1 MSSVAYYPASQ
12 NYGLRLRDRGAAEVI
27 KWLSIRRVVC
37 SLGLLGIL
45 VSACASDS
53 EEDQR
58 TAEVRAQQLIDSMR
72 GTELAPRLTVDVAVS
87 LYGTDAADVCRVF
100 EDGLDSTE
108 YLLLLGNPSNRRSKF
123 ITERSVEYMRH
134 VVDTYC
140 PSQHAAFDDVVS
152 QLDPIES
159 DL

>member
-1 MSSVAYYPASQ
+1 
-12 NYGLRLRDRGAAEVI
+12 
-27 KWLSIRRVVC
+27 
-37 SLGLLGIL
+37 
-45 VSACASDS
+45 
-53 EEDQR
+53 
-58 TAEVRAQQLIDSMR
+58 MR